1 MPMLI
6 FESLSEYT
14 MSTWKSHIA
23 ENDDATNA
31 HFEHRIVELEA
42 LVAPLDK
49 IASDL
54 PATAERDDPFPTIM
68 NDSFLERSRGHRRIV
83 MQIEVLV
90 AELHEF
96 IQGGRV
102 DYLDELECYR
112 QIYMLLASKSLIGFE
127 L

>member
-1 MPMLI
+1 
-6 FESLSEYT
+6 
-14 MSTWKSHIA
+14 
-23 ENDDATNA
+23 
-31 HFEHRIVELEA
+31 
-42 LVAPLDK
+42 
-49 IASDL
+49 
-54 PATAERDDPFPTIM
+54 
-68 NDSFLERSRGHRRIV
+68 

>member
-1 MPMLI
+1 
-6 FESLSEYT
+6 
-14 MSTWKSHIA
+14 
-23 ENDDATNA
+23 
-31 HFEHRIVELEA
+31 
-42 LVAPLDK
+42 
-49 IASDL
+49 
-54 PATAERDDPFPTIM
+54 
-68 NDSFLERSRGHRRIV
+68 

-102 DYLDELECYR
+102 DYLGELECYR